1 MNYRPFNDEELKT
14 LLGKTVKTKKHGDL
28 SIITDVINNY
38 DKDLNFSYVTVFAHG
53 DNYTGLDL
61 LEDCTFIDDKPC
73 GVEIPADEVFE
84 NLDKAIEAL
93 EKVNQGLKGYDNLLI
108 LDCINLL
115 TKEKERLASEQ

>member
-28 SIITDVINNY
+28 SIITDVINNH
-38 DKDLNFSYVTVFAHG
+38 DKDLSFSYVTVFAHG

-61 LEDCTFIDDKPC
+61 LEDCTFVDGTPC
-73 GVEIPADEVFE
+73 GVKIANSVAIE

-93 EKVNQGLKGYDNLLI
+93 EKVNQEIKSYDNLLI